1 MKSAPDPK
9 EVAQIILESIQMQK
23 KDSFSQRHNN
33 LFRYPVGQDAK
44 LYAEA
49 KKKISESELH
59 SLVAER
65 TIPKNN

>member
-1 MKSAPDPK
+1 
-9 EVAQIILESIQMQK
+9 MQK

-59 SLVAER
+59 SLVADN
-65 TIPKNN
+65 PKK